1 MKKLGPVLAVLAL
14 GACLVVV
21 GCSSDDDDTTGSNA
35 GSSGSAGAGRAG
47 AGGASAG
54 SPAVPGGAA
63 GEGGATD
70 DGSSGASGAG
80 GESGAGDGTSGGGN
94 SGGSGGTSGGSS
106 GGTSGGGSGGTSGGG
121 TSGSG
126 GSGGTVCNQLV
137 NLGTAITPVG
147 NSAQKPNMTGGNIVD
162 GTYILT
168 SIVEYD
174 TTSGFTETRK
184 RTLKVNGNTVQVVNS
199 DNGGPDVHATISIA
213 PAGTSPLLN
222 AAFTCP
228 AVSGTLADYY
238 TAASTS
244 LQLRKSGD
252 NQVYTYTLQ
261 NPG

>member
-1 MKKLGPVLAVLAL
+1 M
-14 GACLVVV
+14 
-21 GCSSDDDDTTGSNA
+21 D
-35 GSSGSAGAGRAG
+35 RAG
-47 AGGASAG
+47 LLVRAGNPV
-54 SPAVPGGAA
+54 PAMVRVAA
-63 GEGGATD
+63 EIRAAAAAQVAAAAAAQVAAAAAAQVAAAQAAAAAAAAPCAT
-70 DGSSGASGAG
+70 SWSIL
-80 GESGAGDGTSGGGN
+80 ERP
-94 SGGSGGTSGGSS
+94 
-106 GGTSGGGSGGTSGGG
+106 
-121 TSGSG
+121 
-126 GSGGTVCNQLV
+126 
-137 NLGTAITPVG
+137 ITPVG